1 MFKSISQYFSGV
13 GRAMQVRSGRG
24 GVYADA
30 GLASEQ
36 LKRLTQVLPKARAEI
51 IAATEAIIQE
61 AVMAEMKA
69 TPIAELKDY
78 GASVGP
84 LQSVG
89 FRMVADLSGRSFGS
103 LLNYR
108 GVGDVTAESAI
119 RAFGLFQESA
129 RAFGSTCVN
138 RFSCSEANP
147 ASAYTPPRPDR
158 TCIARPTPPKYR
170 EISPNIC
177 TM

>member
-1 MFKSISQYFSGV
+1 
-13 GRAMQVRSGRG
+13 MQVRSGRG

-36 LKRLTQVLPKARAEI
+36 VKRLTQVLPKARAEI

-61 AVMAEMKA
+61 AAMAEMKA

-89 FRMVADLSGRSFGS
+89 FRMVADLSPHSVGRS
-103 LLNYR
+103 
-108 GVGDVTAESAI
+108 
-119 RAFGLFQESA
+119 
-129 RAFGSTCVN
+129 
-138 RFSCSEANP
+138 
-147 ASAYTPPRPDR
+147 
-158 TCIARPTPPKYR
+158 
-170 EISPNIC
+170 
-177 TM
+177 

>member
-1 MFKSISQYFSGV
+1 
-13 GRAMQVRSGRG
+13 MQVRSGRG

-61 AVMAEMKA
+61 AVLAEMKA
-69 TPIAELKDY
+69 TPIAELKDF

-84 LQSVG
+84 LQSAG
-89 FRMVADLSGRSFGS
+89 FRTVADLSGRSFGS

-108 GVGDVTAESAI
+108 GVGDVTAEAAI

-129 RAFGSTCVN
+129 RAHVRLLLIC
-138 RFSCSEANP
+138 C
-147 ASAYTPPRPDR
+147 
-158 TCIARPTPPKYR
+158 YR
-170 EISPNIC
+170 C
-177 TM
+177 